1 MDWLFKLQ
9 IPRSTENKLIIS
21 PLGKTFITGISSV
34 YREDQYDE
42 TILAK
47 HMSEKEFKLLM
58 QDVNRTLKT
67 YWPCSFCIWIGYLLS
82 PLSFGLSF
90 MLPNLCISE
99 AKLGLIAAIERQ
111 NRIKLHSRGL

>member
-9 IPRSTENKLIIS
+9 IPYSTENKLIIS

-47 HMSEKEFKLLM
+47 HMSEKEF
-58 QDVNRTLKT
+58 
-67 YWPCSFCIWIGYLLS
+67 
-82 PLSFGLSF
+82 
-90 MLPNLCISE
+90 
-99 AKLGLIAAIERQ
+99 
-111 NRIKLHSRGL
+111 